1 MFDIILRIGAITR
14 LIQIESNQYFKDQR
28 LNNNLFIYIIR
39 VVEQP
44 GMFLGEL
51 ADSMQIDRT
60 TSFRTVKKLTEMG
73 YLRLANDQ
81 DNLKIKR
88 VYPTKRG
95 ERIYPELHAF
105 EQRKSDQ
112 LLADLSPAER
122 EQLNQLL
129 NKLKV

>member
-1 MFDIILRIGAITR
+1 MFDIIRRIGAITR

-28 LNNNLFIYIIR
+28 
-39 VVEQP
+39 
-44 GMFLGEL
+44 LGEL

-95 ERIYPELHAF
+95 ERIYPELHVF